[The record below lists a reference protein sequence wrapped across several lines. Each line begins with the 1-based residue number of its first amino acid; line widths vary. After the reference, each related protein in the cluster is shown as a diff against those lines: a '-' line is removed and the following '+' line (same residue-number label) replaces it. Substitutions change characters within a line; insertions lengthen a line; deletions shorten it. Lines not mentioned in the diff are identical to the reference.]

1 MTKWC
6 FTVII
11 LQKNLVFNEFSC
23 KLSNSVQQIKVHTQ
37 RSNDSNILTFTH
49 FYKFFLKVLMLGYPS
64 IAFITILFDFI
75 FSFCISLK
83 IVYFTMYFM
92 SRLLNR
98 VIIVLLWFIICLHS
112 FLLFEI
118 KRVQIYVFF
127 HVLIIGSIVNKMT
140 NKIYHTVRNSS
151 KIHS

>member
-64 IAFITILFDFI
+64 IAFITILFWIYIFILYFFKDCLLHHVFHVKIIKQGYYCIIMIHNLSSFFFVIWNKTCSNLCI
-75 FSFCISLK
+75 FSCSNYWIDS
-83 IVYFTMYFM
+83 
-92 SRLLNR
+92 
-98 VIIVLLWFIICLHS
+98 
-112 FLLFEI
+112 
-118 KRVQIYVFF
+118 
-127 HVLIIGSIVNKMT
+127 
-140 NKIYHTVRNSS
+140 
-151 KIHS
+151 